1 MQPTHGIIG
10 QAASLSSLLSWLV
23 SLEPRE
29 SESESYDHML
39 SMYVRRQGISPS
51 GLSDREIARDRE
63 LARRDTYGSHA
74 SGW

>member
-1 MQPTHGIIG
+1 MQSTHGIIG

-29 SESESYDHML
+29 SELESYGHIL
-39 SMYVRRQGISPS
+39 SMYVRRQSRSPP
-51 GLSDREIARDRE
+51 GLSDREIARDSE

-74 SGW
+74 SER